1 MSKRSFSIAVPQVE
15 PPKKQRL
22 VDHDSESP
30 QVIAVESTVNETPKA
45 RVLIPTEAERA
56 KIRQF
61 PLLAFAA
68 PYRGGKFYYERECYD
83 EYYQIVTKELVSS
96 AVEGSDGVGEDCVTV
111 SGTPGIGKSVFY
123 AYFFERYRKEHPNTW
138 IIAMAFEEKQVKK
151 LTVAAVGKEPV
162 YYRSNVGHHL
172 DQATLEAEKWE
183 NATEDGV
190 TDKRVLFLCDG
201 PPDISRRQSVVFT
214 NPSKRWHKVSRKF
227 YCDYYMPLWT
237 LDELQEAATLL
248 NYPISD
254 DLIKERFEKFGGIAR
269 ECLCLDPVISKK
281 AELDLTKQ
289 MNAIFDPNELRK
301 LLLEYETSHYLVHY
315 APKANRAFT
324 GRQLASDFVEQKLQ
338 ERMLTKSY
346 EQRED
351 LRNLISSWEG
361 AYSLRGWIF
370 EVDAHEKLRQG
381 NTLHGLT
388 LPVVEH
394 EEAYDKVW
402 VQFHIEKREQI
413 DVFDAEN
420 LSPSLAKCGPY
431 HKPNAKNWASIDY
444 FYLPKMEMSRKVTK
458 ADIAQWCNSTDKRL
472 LLFQMTVAETHP
484 VKASGVLNVL
494 EKLGLLSHLE
504 LVALVFV
511 VPKKLLQTFRR
522 QEIVGIPTTGT
533 ASVHSIA
540 GIGKRIAELLE

>member
-1 MSKRSFSIAVPQVE
+1 
-15 PPKKQRL
+15 
-22 VDHDSESP
+22 
-30 QVIAVESTVNETPKA
+30 
-45 RVLIPTEAERA
+45 
-56 KIRQF
+56 
-61 PLLAFAA
+61 
-68 PYRGGKFYYERECYD
+68 
-83 EYYQIVTKELVSS
+83 
-96 AVEGSDGVGEDCVTV
+96 
-111 SGTPGIGKSVFY
+111 
-123 AYFFERYRKEHPNTW
+123 
-138 IIAMAFEEKQVKK
+138 
-151 LTVAAVGKEPV
+151 
-162 YYRSNVGHHL
+162 
-172 DQATLEAEKWE
+172 
-183 NATEDGV
+183 
-190 TDKRVLFLCDG
+190 
-201 PPDISRRQSVVFT
+201 
-214 NPSKRWHKVSRKF
+214 
-227 YCDYYMPLWT
+227 MPLWT

-361 AYSLRGWIF
+361 AASLRGWIF
-370 EVDAHEKLRQG
+370 EVDEHEKLRQG

-402 VQFHIEKREQI
+402 VQFCIVKREQI
-413 DVFDAEN
+413 DVFDAER

-431 HKPNAKNWASIDY
+431 HKPKAKNWASVDS

-484 VKASGVLNVL
+484 VKASGVMNVL

-504 LVALVFV
+504 LVTLVFV

-533 ASVHSIA
+533 ASVHSID
-540 GIGKRIAELLE
+540 GIGKRTAELLEYYGLATIEKLEAELNDEVSGGELVEEKADVVARTNAEASEVLPSEPNASTTTVKMKDGHPADWARVLRAWREYIQKRQYGNQMATIDQYVCTWEK